1 MRTFRS
7 ILTAAALTAATAGLS
22 ACGSS
27 TPAAAP
33 AAAPAAPATSA
44 PTTSA
49 PATSAPAAASS
60 GAASSGAASAAAAP
74 AATGTLTA
82 VDQNSDGKS
91 VAVASVDLKGGGKGG
106 WIALHSDLNGKPGPV
121 KYFVAVPDGASSNV
135 TIPTPDGIPTGAYW
149 PMLHIDDKVIG
160 TYEFPQVAGADLP
173 AMANG
178 MIVMKKITVTVK

>member
-7 ILTAAALTAATAGLS
+7 ILTAAALTAATPGLS

-33 AAAPAAPATSA
+33 AAPATSAPATSA
-44 PTTSA
+44 PTTST
-49 PATSAPAAASS
+49 PA
-60 GAASSGAASAAAAP
+60 AASSGAASAAAAP

>member
-49 PATSAPAAASS
+49 PA
-60 GAASSGAASAAAAP
+60 AASSGAASAAAAP

-178 MIVMKKITVTVK
+178 MIVMKMITVTVK

>member
-33 AAAPAAPATSA
+33 AAPATSA

-49 PATSAPAAASS
+49 PTTSAPA
-60 GAASSGAASAAAAP
+60 AASSGAASAAAAP

-106 WIALHSDLNGKPGPV
+106 WIALHSDLNGKPGPA

>member
-7 ILTAAALTAATAGLS
+7 ILTAATLTAATAGLS

-33 AAAPAAPATSA
+33 AAPATSAPATSA
-44 PTTSA
+44 PTTST
-49 PATSAPAAASS
+49 PA
-60 GAASSGAASAAAAP
+60 AASSGAASAAAAP

>member
-7 ILTAAALTAATAGLS
+7 TLTAAALTAATAGLS

-33 AAAPAAPATSA
+33 AAPATSAPATSA

-49 PATSAPAAASS
+49 PA
-60 GAASSGAASAAAAP
+60 AASSGAASAAAAP

-91 VAVASVDLKGGGKGG
+91 VAVASVDLKGGGNGG

-160 TYEFPQVAGADLP
+160 TYEFPQVAAADLP
-173 AMANG
+173 AIANG

>member
-7 ILTAAALTAATAGLS
+7 ILTAATLTAATAGLS

-49 PATSAPAAASS
+49 PA
-60 GAASSGAASAAAAP
+60 AASSGAASAAAAP

>member
-7 ILTAAALTAATAGLS
+7 ILTAAALTAATPGLS

-33 AAAPAAPATSA
+33 AAPATSAPATSA

-49 PATSAPAAASS
+49 PA
-60 GAASSGAASAAAAP
+60 AASSGAASAAAAP

>member
-33 AAAPAAPATSA
+33 AAPATSAPATSAPATSA

-49 PATSAPAAASS
+49 PA
-60 GAASSGAASAAAAP
+60 AASSGAASAAAAP
-74 AATGTLTA
+74 AATGTLTT

-106 WIALHSDLNGKPGPV
+106 WIALHSDLNGKPGPA

>member
-1 MRTFRS
+1 MRTFRAT
-7 ILTAAALTAATAGLS
+7 LTAAALTAATAGLS

-33 AAAPAAPATSA
+33 AAPATSAPATSA

-49 PATSAPAAASS
+49 PA
-60 GAASSGAASAAAAP
+60 AASSGAASAAAAP